1 MKTALSITASLLFTV
16 ALFAQNNESIAQ
28 FPVSDHNFGQ
38 ITEEGGSVSYS
49 FEIINGGTSPL
60 IISRVATSCG
70 CTTPE
75 WTKEPIA
82 PMGKGVI
89 KAIYDPK
96 GRPGPFNK
104 TITVFTNVN
113 PAGTVLTIRGQVT
126 PRKKTAEDIYRRKL
140 NDLGLSSTHLNV
152 NRVFVNQT
160 ITDTIGVYNF
170 GANPI
175 KLTFNGIPNHL
186 TVKVEPET
194 LKPQQQGKITITFD
208 TNKRNEWGFVVDR
221 FSILV
226 NNEAPQNNLISVS
239 ANIEEDFSKFTEEQL
254 AKAPQISFVELN
266 KDFGNVKEG
275 ESINHEF
282 VFRNTGKSDLI
293 IRKIKASCG
302 CTTVNPKVTV
312 IKPGE
317 SSSLSA
323 TFRTSGF
330 TGRQSKSITVITN
343 DPKNSTQTLRLS
355 GTVTKEE

>member
-1 MKTALSITASLLFTV
+1 MKTVLSLTTVILFSLTLFSQSDPSLV
-16 ALFAQNNESIAQ
+16 QY
-28 FPVSDHNFGQ
+28 PVSDYNFGV
-38 ITEEGGSVSYS
+38 IAEEGGSVSYS
-49 FEIINGGTSPL
+49 FEVTNGGTSPL

-82 PMGKGVI
+82 PMSKGII

-104 TITVFTNVN
+104 TITVYTNVN
-113 PAGTVLTIRGQVT
+113 PAGTVLTIRGKVT
-126 PRKKTAEDIYRRKL
+126 PRKLTVEDIYRRRL

-152 NRVFVNQT
+152 NRVFANQV
-160 ITDTIGVYNF
+160 ITDTIGIFNF
-170 GANPI
+170 GTNPI
-175 KLTFNGIPNHL
+175 NVTLKGVPNHL

-208 TNKRNEWGFVVDR
+208 SNKRNEWGFVVDR
-221 FSILV
+221 FSVLV
-226 NNEAPQNNLISVS
+226 NNETPQNNLISIS

-254 AKAPQISFVELN
+254 ENSPRISFVEMN

-282 VFRNTGKSDLI
+282 VFSNTGKSDLI

-343 DPKNSTQTLRLS
+343 DPKSSTQTLRLS